1 VNNSL
6 VSIWVNG
13 KVIKTKKEK
22 AMKSKRRSKMAMLIT
37 VLALLL
43 VPGVALAVG
52 TSASNVVV
60 NNAQLDFT
68 VSGVGQPSI
77 VNTTDF
83 TVDRKVN
90 FTVTTIA
97 SSGVSPGLVNA
108 TLIFDVA
115 NLANDDLG
123 YMLSVYADPA
133 NAITMQNVEIYIDDG
148 NGTWDGVGTETLY
161 TPGNFAFNVLENA
174 AAQRVYIVADTP
186 GTAVD
191 GNVDNYY
198 LIANATEPGTNTL
211 ITNTAGANGEDTLET
226 VLADGIGGLDGAG
239 AADVNYNNIYSS
251 MGTYTVSSAII
262 SFSKVVGSVVW
273 DPVNFN
279 NGNQKAIPGAYVEYV
294 VTVDNGAGAS
304 SSAVLTTITDTLPAS
319 LALIQYMDTNLNTAT
334 PSSTIANE
342 VVVTNCVVPS
352 EVRACETVPQGF
364 AGAGPNLSLNMAT
377 LLPAEGALGAGELA
391 PGDTVEIRYM
401 VQIQ

>member
-1 VNNSL
+1 
-6 VSIWVNG
+6 
-13 KVIKTKKEK
+13 
-22 AMKSKRRSKMAMLIT
+22 MKDKRRSRMTMLLA
-37 VLALLL
+37 VLSLLL

-52 TSASNVVV
+52 TSSSSVVV

-68 VSGVGQPSI
+68 VSGVGQTPI

-90 FTVTTIA
+90 FTVTKIA
-97 SSGVSPGLVNA
+97 DSGVSPGLVNA
-108 TLIFDVA
+108 TLIFDID
-115 NLANDDLG
+115 NLANSDLG

-133 NAITMQNVEIYIDDG
+133 NNIVMQNVEIYIDDG

-161 TPGNFAFNVLENA
+161 TPGNFAFNVLENDP
-174 AAQRVYIVADTP
+174 AQRVYIVADTP
-186 GTAVD
+186 GAAVD
-191 GNVDNYY
+191 GNIDNYY
-198 LIANATEPGTNTL
+198 LIANATEPGTSTL

-226 VLADGIGGLDGAG
+226 VLADGIGGLDGTG
-239 AADVNYNNIYSS
+239 AADVNYNNIYSAV
-251 MGTYTVSSAII
+251 GTYTVSSAII

-294 VTVDNGAGAS
+294 ITVDNGAGAT

-319 LALIQYMDTNLNTAT
+319 LALIDYMDTNLNTAT
-334 PSSTIANE
+334 PSSSTVNE
-342 VVVTNCVVPS
+342 IIVTNCVVPS
-352 EVRACETVPQGF
+352 EVRACESAAQDF
-364 AGAGPNLSLNMAT
+364 AGVGPNLSLNMAT

-401 VQIQ
+401 VQVQ